1 MKAVLAGFTAIMDRV
16 YLLLR
21 AVCVGILAAYLGL
34 VLMQVFFRYVLNES
48 LFWAEEAVRF
58 SMVWSVLLGSA
69 LVARDRAH
77 IRIDVVENLLPPR
90 ARQVLDRVLD
100 LLMVVFAIILAVTGM
115 RFVGRS
121 MMQTS
126 PSLNLPMWLVYC
138 AVPVGAVLQALFVVA
153 VLRRPTPPSGQGHEG
168 EPV

>member
-1 MKAVLAGFTAIMDRV
+1 MLAAFEAGMDRLYGV
-16 YLLLR
+16 LR
-21 AVCVGILAAYLGL
+21 AICVVILIEYLIL
-34 VLMQVFFRYVLNES
+34 VLLQVLFRYVLNES

-77 IRIDVVENLLPPR
+77 IRIDVIENMLPPL
-90 ARQVLDRVLD
+90 ARRRLDLVLDVLMIVFMVI
-100 LLMVVFAIILAVTGM
+100 LMITGIQFA
-115 RFVGRS
+115 GRS

-126 PSLNLPMWLVYC
+126 PSLDLPMWMVY
-138 AVPVGAVLQALFVVA
+138 GAIPIGAFLQALFMA
-153 VLRRPTPPSGQGHEG
+153 SMLRRPAKPHLAALDG

>member
-1 MKAVLAGFTAIMDRV
+1 MFAAFEAGMDRLYV
-16 YLLLR
+16 VLR
-21 AVCVGILAAYLGL
+21 AICVVILVEYLIL
-34 VLMQVFFRYVLNES
+34 VLLQVFFRYVLNES

-77 IRIDVVENLLPPR
+77 IRIDVVENMLPPV
-90 ARQVLDRVLD
+90 ARRRLD
-100 LLMVVFAIILAVTGM
+100 LALDVLMIVCMLILMITGIQFA
-115 RFVGRS
+115 GRS

-126 PSLNLPMWLVYC
+126 PSLDLPMWAVYG
-138 AVPVGAVLQALFVVA
+138 AIPIGAVLQALFMVSM
-153 VLRRPTPPSGQGHEG
+153 LRRPATPHLAALDG

>member
-1 MKAVLAGFTAIMDRV
+1 MVAAFEAGMDRLYAVLRAICV
-16 YLLLR
+16 VILIEYL
-21 AVCVGILAAYLGL
+21 IL
-34 VLMQVFFRYVLNES
+34 VLLQVFFRYVLNES

-77 IRIDVVENLLPPR
+77 IRIDVVENMLPPV
-90 ARQVLDRVLD
+90 ARRRLD
-100 LLMVVFAIILAVTGM
+100 LALDVLMIVFMVILMITGIQ
-115 RFVGRS
+115 FAGRS

-126 PSLNLPMWLVYC
+126 ASLDLPMWAVY
-138 AVPVGAVLQALFVVA
+138 GAIPIGAFLQALFVLSM
-153 VLRRPTPPSGQGHEG
+153 LRRPATPHLAALDG

>member
-1 MKAVLAGFTAIMDRV
+1 MFAAFEAGMDRLYAVLRAICV
-16 YLLLR
+16 VILVEYL
-21 AVCVGILAAYLGL
+21 IL
-34 VLMQVFFRYVLNES
+34 VLLQVFFRYVLNES

-77 IRIDVVENLLPPR
+77 IRIDVVENMLPPV
-90 ARQVLDRVLD
+90 ARRRLD
-100 LLMVVFAIILAVTGM
+100 LALDVLMIVCMLILMITGIQFA
-115 RFVGRS
+115 GRS

-126 PSLNLPMWLVYC
+126 PSLDLPMWAVYC
-138 AVPVGAVLQALFVVA
+138 AIPIGAVLQALFMVSM
-153 VLRRPTPPSGQGHEG
+153 LRRPATPHLAALDG

>member
-1 MKAVLAGFTAIMDRV
+1 MFAAFEAGMDRLYAVLRAICV
-16 YLLLR
+16 VILIEYL
-21 AVCVGILAAYLGL
+21 IL
-34 VLMQVFFRYVLNES
+34 VLLQVLFRYVLNES

-77 IRIDVVENLLPPR
+77 IRIDVVENMLAPV
-90 ARQVLDRVLD
+90 ARRRLDLVLDVLMIVFMVI
-100 LLMVVFAIILAVTGM
+100 LMITGLQFA
-115 RFVGRS
+115 GRS

-126 PSLNLPMWLVYC
+126 PSLDLPMWAVYG
-138 AVPVGAVLQALFVVA
+138 AIPLGAVLQALFVVSM
-153 VLRRPTPPSGQGHEG
+153 LRRPATPHLAALDG

>member
-1 MKAVLAGFTAIMDRV
+1 MFAAFEAGMDRLYAVLRAICV
-16 YLLLR
+16 VILVEYL
-21 AVCVGILAAYLGL
+21 IL
-34 VLMQVFFRYVLNES
+34 VLLQVFFRYVLNES

-77 IRIDVVENLLPPR
+77 IRIDVVENMLPPL
-90 ARQVLDRVLD
+90 ARRRLDLVLD
-100 LLMVVFAIILAVTGM
+100 LLMILFMLILMVTGLQ
-115 RFVGRS
+115 FAGRS

-126 PSLNLPMWLVYC
+126 PSLDLPMWAVYG
-138 AVPVGAVLQALFVVA
+138 AIPIGAVLQALFVVSM
-153 VLRRPTPPSGQGHEG
+153 LRRPATPHLAALDG

>member
-1 MKAVLAGFTAIMDRV
+1 MFTAMMDGAYRV
-16 YLLLR
+16 LR
-21 AVCVGILAAYLGL
+21 SICVLILASYLIL
-34 VLMQVFFRYVLNES
+34 VLLQVFFRYVLNES

-77 IRIDVVENLLPPR
+77 IRIDLVESLLPAP
-90 ARQVLDRVLD
+90 ARRILLVLLD
-100 LLMVVFAIILAVTGM
+100 LLMIVFMVVLAVAGVQ
-115 RFVGRS
+115 FAGRS

-138 AVPVGAVLQALFVVA
+138 AVPVGAVLQGLFVLS
-153 VLRRPTPPSGQGHEG
+153 VLRRPVGPAGGHES

>member
-1 MKAVLAGFTAIMDRV
+1 MFAAFEAGMDRI
-16 YLLLR
+16 YAILR
-21 AVCVGILAAYLGL
+21 AICVVILVEYLIL
-34 VLMQVFFRYVLNES
+34 VLLQVFFRYVLNES

-77 IRIDVVENLLPPR
+77 IRIDVVENLLPPV
-90 ARQVLDRVLD
+90 ARRRLDLVLDVLMIVFMVI
-100 LLMVVFAIILAVTGM
+100 LMITGIQFA
-115 RFVGRS
+115 GRS

-126 PSLNLPMWLVYC
+126 PSLDLPMWAVY
-138 AVPVGAVLQALFVVA
+138 GAIPIGALLQALFMA
-153 VLRRPTPPSGQGHEG
+153 SMLRRPATPHLAALDG

>member
-1 MKAVLAGFTAIMDRV
+1 MVAAFEAGMDRLYAVLRAICV
-16 YLLLR
+16 VILIEYL
-21 AVCVGILAAYLGL
+21 IL
-34 VLMQVFFRYVLNES
+34 VLLQVFFRYVLNES

-77 IRIDVVENLLPPR
+77 IRIDVVENLLPPV
-90 ARQVLDRVLD
+90 ARRRLD
-100 LLMVVFAIILAVTGM
+100 LALDVLMIVFMVILMITGIQ
-115 RFVGRS
+115 FAGRS

-126 PSLNLPMWLVYC
+126 ASLDLPMWAVY
-138 AVPVGAVLQALFVVA
+138 GAIPIGAFLQALFVLSM
-153 VLRRPTPPSGQGHEG
+153 LRRPATPHLAALDG